1 MNRLKDKV
9 AIITGGAGSIGKT
22 TAKLFLAHGAKV
34 MLVDLKE
41 EDLKAA
47 AAELGSDNVAYTV
60 ADVTKAA
67 DAENYAK
74 KTVEKFGKIDVF
86 FNNAGIEGVVKPL
99 TEYPE
104 EVFDKVLAVNVKG
117 VWLGNKAV
125 YPLISEGGSII
136 ISSSVAGLDGTANTV
151 AYTTSKHAVIGLMKV
166 SALEFAAKKVRV
178 NTVNPSPVDN
188 RMMRSL
194 EEGFAPGHAVE
205 AKAELEKSI
214 PLGRYAQP
222 EEIAAMVLFLASD
235 DSKFITGTYNRVDGG
250 MGAK

>member
-9 AIITGGAGSIGKT
+9 AVITGGAGSIGKA

-34 MLVDLKE
+34 MLVDLGEDALKE
-41 EDLKAA
+41 AV
-47 AAELGSDNVAYTV
+47 AELGSDNVAYTV
-60 ADVTKAA
+60 ADVTKFA
-67 DAENYAK
+67 DAENYAQE
-74 KTVEKFGKIDVF
+74 TVDKFGAIDVF

-104 EVFDKVLAVNVKG
+104 DVFDKVLAVNVKG
-117 VWLGNKAV
+117 VWFGNKAV
-125 YPLISEGGSII
+125 YPKMNDGGSII
-136 ISSSVAGLDGTANTV
+136 ISSSVAGLSGTAGTL

-166 SALEFAAKKVRV
+166 SALEFAERKVRV

-194 EEGFAPGHAVE
+194 EEGFAPGHAAAV
-205 AKAELEKSI
+205 KADLEKTI
-214 PLGRYAQP
+214 PLARYAQP
-222 EEIAAMVLFLASD
+222 EEISAMVLFLASD

>member
-9 AIITGGAGSIGKT
+9 AVITGGAGSIGKA

-34 MLVDLKE
+34 MLVDLGEDALKE
-41 EDLKAA
+41 AV
-47 AAELGSDNVAYTV
+47 AELGSDNVAYTV
-60 ADVTKAA
+60 ADVTKFA
-67 DAENYAK
+67 DAENYAQ
-74 KTVEKFGKIDVF
+74 KTVDKFGAIDVF

-104 EVFDKVLAVNVKG
+104 DVFDKVLAVNVKG
-117 VWLGNKAV
+117 VWFGNKAV
-125 YPLISEGGSII
+125 YPKMNDGGSII
-136 ISSSVAGLDGTANTV
+136 ISSSVAGLSGTAGTL

-166 SALEFAAKKVRV
+166 SALEFAERKVRV

-194 EEGFAPGHAVE
+194 EEGFAPGHAAAV
-205 AKAELEKSI
+205 KADLEKTI
-214 PLGRYAQP
+214 PLARYAQP
-222 EEIAAMVLFLASD
+222 EEISAMVLFLASD

>member
-1 MNRLKDKV
+1 M
-9 AIITGGAGSIGKT
+9 
-22 TAKLFLAHGAKV
+22 AHGAKV

-41 EDLKAA
+41 DDLKAA
-47 AAELGSDNVAYTV
+47 VQELGSDNVAYTV
-60 ADVTKAA
+60 ADVTKLA
-67 DAENYAK
+67 DAENYAQ

-104 EVFDKVLAVNVKG
+104 EIFDKVLAVNVKG
-117 VWLGNKAV
+117 VWFGNRAV
-125 YPLISEGGSII
+125 YPHMNDGGSII
-136 ISSSVAGLDGTANTV
+136 ISSSVAGLDGTADTI

-166 SALEFAAKKVRV
+166 SALEFAARKVRV

-194 EEGFAPGHAVE
+194 EEGFAPGHAKE

-222 EEIAAMVLFLASD
+222 EEISNMVLFLASD
-235 DSKFITGTYNRVDGG
+235 DSKFITGTFNRVDGG

>member
-9 AIITGGAGSIGKT
+9 AVITGGAGSIGKA

-34 MLVDLKE
+34 MLVDLGEDALKE
-41 EDLKAA
+41 AI
-47 AAELGSDNVAYTV
+47 AELGSENVAYTV
-60 ADVTKAA
+60 ADVTKFA
-67 DAENYAK
+67 DAENYAQ
-74 KTVEKFGKIDVF
+74 KTVEKFGAIDVF

-104 EVFDKVLAVNVKG
+104 DVFDKVLAVNVKG
-117 VWLGNKAV
+117 VWFGNKAV
-125 YPLISEGGSII
+125 YPKMNDGGSII
-136 ISSSVAGLDGTANTV
+136 ISSSVAGLSGTAGTL

-166 SALEFAAKKVRV
+166 SALEFAERKIRV

-194 EEGFAPGHAVE
+194 EEGFAPGHAAAV
-205 AKAELEKSI
+205 KADLEKTI
-214 PLGRYAQP
+214 PLARYAQP
-222 EEIAAMVLFLASD
+222 EEISAMVLFLASD

>member
-9 AIITGGAGSIGKT
+9 AVITGGAGSIGKT
-22 TAKLFLAHGAKV
+22 TAKLFLDHGASV
-34 MLVDLKE
+34 MLVDLG
-41 EDLKAA
+41 EDALKAA
-47 AAELGSDNVAYTV
+47 VEDLGSDKVAYTV

-67 DAENYAK
+67 DAEKYAQA
-74 KTVEKFGKIDVF
+74 TVDKFGKIDVF

-104 EVFDKVLAVNVKG
+104 DVFDKVLAVNVKG

-125 YPLISEGGSII
+125 YPKMNEGGSII
-136 ISSSVAGLDGTANTV
+136 ISSSVAGLGGTAGTL

-166 SALEFAAKKVRV
+166 SALEFAEKKVRV

-194 EEGFAPGHAVE
+194 EEGFAPGHAAQV
-205 AKAELEKSI
+205 KADLEKTI
-214 PLGRYAQP
+214 PLARYAQP
-222 EEIAAMVLFLASD
+222 IEIAQLVLFLASD
-235 DSKFITGTYNRVDGG
+235 DSKFITGTFNRVDGG